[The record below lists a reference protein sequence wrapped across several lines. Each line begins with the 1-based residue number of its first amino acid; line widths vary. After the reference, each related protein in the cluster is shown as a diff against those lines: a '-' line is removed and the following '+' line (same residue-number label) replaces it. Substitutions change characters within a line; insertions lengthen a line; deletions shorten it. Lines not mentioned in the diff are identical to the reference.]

1 MEAGDEGQE
10 EPAGKPE
17 RERLLPRLAHAATA
31 PDSYGLVLVL
41 IFITYAVSVALTAHW
56 AATLVLAV
64 QIATVWVALRASRA
78 RRQVRRFTDVVL
90 VLAAVTAVVVLIAP
104 TSERG
109 DGFLSIASGI
119 LYFVAPFSIVRH
131 LVLRRVIDLETVLGA
146 IAAYL
151 LAGMFFAFLYRAVGQ
166 LQHAPF
172 FGPQGHGTLSQDLF
186 FSFTTLTT
194 TGYGNLVPSGNPGQ
208 TMAVT
213 EMLVGQL
220 FLVTAVGKVISSWD
234 PRAHGRGALRD

>member
-1 MEAGDEGQE
+1 MEAGGEGQE
-10 EPAGKPE
+10 EPAGKVE
-17 RERLLPRLAHAATA
+17 HERLLRRLAHAATA

-41 IFITYAVSVALTAHW
+41 IVVSYTVSVTLTEQW
-56 AATLVLAV
+56 AATLVVAV

-90 VLAAVTAVVVLIAP
+90 VLAAITAIVVLITP
-104 TSERG
+104 TSQRS
-109 DGFLSIASGI
+109 DSILSIASGL
-119 LYFVAPFSIVRH
+119 LYLLAPFSIVRH

-151 LAGMFFAFLYRAVGQ
+151 LAGMFFAFFYRSLGQ
-166 LQHAPF
+166 IQHTPF

-208 TMAVT
+208 TIAVL

-234 PRAHGRGALRD
+234 PRAHGRGALRE